1 MDDVL
6 KYLKDTLG
14 LSGTVKKAP
23 ESLLNKLPLYLI
35 HAYNY
40 SLLEIDGGSFLLAEE
55 ENMNP
60 KTAEQL
66 KKQAKAIFHHTDLP
80 AVFVLYNQ
88 SMQMRRNMIRN
99 RISFIVPENQLY
111 LPELLIYLKENNR
124 QIHPLSEF
132 LTPSAQLLLLYHL
145 QVEHLEEFSF
155 KEIAEKLGYSPKT
168 ITKIAEELKAK
179 KICRVTG
186 TKEKRFAFDVGRK
199 QLWKMSEPQMQAPV
213 IKSYFTGLKDK
224 WNFCKS
230 GDAAL
235 AHYTFLS
242 DTGKEAYA
250 VYKVAFEELR
260 EKEYWEYLDEIEG
273 DIRIEVWKYNPSL
286 LSNNGYIDP
295 LSLYLCYRD
304 DHNERVEAEMKELID
319 KNVCCYRT

>member
-6 KYLKDTLG
+6 KYLQDTLG

-23 ESLLNKLPLYLI
+23 ESLLNKLPLYLS

-40 SLLEIDGGSFLLAEE
+40 SLLEIDGSSFLLVED

-99 RISFIVPENQLY
+99 RISFIIPENQLY
-111 LPELLIYLKENNR
+111 LPEMLLYLKENNR
-124 QIHPLSEF
+124 QIHPHAEF
-132 LTPSAQLLLLYHL
+132 ITPSTQLLLLYHL
-145 QVEHLEEFSF
+145 QVEQLEDLSF
-155 KEIAEKLGYSPKT
+155 KEIAERLDYSPKT

-179 KICRVTG
+179 KICRITG

-199 QLWKMSEPQMQAPV
+199 QLWEMSEPQMQSPV
-213 IKSYFTGLKDK
+213 IKSYFTKLKDD

-230 GDAAL
+230 GDTAL
-235 AHYTFLS
+235 AHHTYLS

-250 VYKVAFEELR
+250 VYKVEFEELR
-260 EKEYWEYLDEIEG
+260 EKGYWEYLDELEG
-273 DIRIEVWKYNPSL
+273 DIRVDVWKYNPCL
-286 LSNNGYIDP
+286 LSKNGYIDP

-304 DHNERVEAEMKELID
+304 DPNERVEAEMKELID
-319 KNVCCYRT
+319 KKVW

>member
-6 KYLKDTLG
+6 KYLQNTLG
-14 LSGTVKKAP
+14 LPGTVKKVP
-23 ESLLNKLPLYLI
+23 ESLLNKLPLYLS

-40 SLLEIDGGSFLLAEE
+40 SLLEIEGGAFLLAEE
-55 ENMNP
+55 ENMNS

-99 RISFIVPENQLY
+99 RISFIVPENQIY
-111 LPELLIYLKENNR
+111 LPEMHLYLKENNR

-145 QVEHLEEFSF
+145 QVKHLEEFSF
-155 KEIAEKLGYSPKT
+155 KEIAKKLGYSPKT

-186 TKEKRFAFDVGRK
+186 TKEKRFSFDFGRK
-199 QLWKMSEPQMQAPV
+199 QLWKMSEPQMQSPV
-213 IKSYFTGLKDK
+213 IKFYFTKLKDN

-230 GDAAL
+230 GDTAL
-235 AHYTFLS
+235 GHYTFLS

-250 VYKVAFEELR
+250 VYKIEFEGLR
-260 EKEYWEYLDEIEG
+260 KKRHWEYLDETEG
-273 DIRIEVWKYNPSL
+273 DIRIEVWTYNPCL

-304 DHNERVEAEMKELID
+304 DPNERVEAEMKELIG
-319 KNVCCYRT
+319 KKVW

>member
-1 MDDVL
+1 MDNVL
-6 KYLKDTLG
+6 KYLQDTLG
-14 LSGTVKKAP
+14 LAGTVKKVP
-23 ESLLNKLPLYLI
+23 ESLLNKLPLYLS

-40 SLLEIDGGSFLLAEE
+40 GLLEIDGDYFLLAEE
-55 ENMNP
+55 GNKNP

-66 KKQAKAIFHHTDLP
+66 KKQAKAIFHYTDLP
-80 AVFVLYNQ
+80 AVFVLYSQ

-99 RISFIVPENQLY
+99 RISFIVPENQIY
-111 LPELLIYLKENNR
+111 LPELFLYLKENNR

-155 KEIAEKLGYSPKT
+155 KEIAKKLGYSPKT

-199 QLWKMSEPQMQAPV
+199 QLWKMAEPQMQSPV
-213 IKSYFTGLKDK
+213 IKSYFTGLKGNWD
-224 WNFCKS
+224 FCKS
-230 GDAAL
+230 GDTAL

-250 VYKVAFEELR
+250 VYKVEVERLR
-260 EKEYWEYLDEIEG
+260 KKRYWEYLDETEG
-273 DIRIEVWKYNPSL
+273 DIRVEVWKYNPCI

-295 LSLYLCYRD
+295 LSLYLYYRD
-304 DHNERVEAEMKELID
+304 DPNERVKAEMMELID
-319 KNVCCYRT
+319 KKVW